1 MRAVRRDALLGLGMG
16 LGMIAAL
23 AAGCGGTG
31 NGVPDV
37 PAVTVP
43 EPGVRREVIRLPGVA
58 PPSNPATGTATPGDY
73 NQTQVLRYRQDRE
86 TPVAARAIVVAMP
99 GFLGGGASLD
109 PLARALVRRGAAAG
123 EAIEVWAIDRRANLL
138 EDLRGMN
145 AAEATGDPE
154 VAARYY
160 FGGEALG
167 GVPFPGFVGQ
177 ADVAYMSEWGL
188 ATHVEDLRRVI
199 AQVPAAARRGH
210 VFLLGHSLGAAF
222 AEAYAAWRFA
232 DGSRGVDELAGL
244 ILIDGVLGEAPID
257 EATYRNGAGG
267 ALPLPGLDAIRAS
280 TRYVALPFLGVDIY
294 TLVEILALRVLVH
307 PTAVTA
313 DERRD
318 NALASLLFLPRDRLP
333 RLSDAAALALG
344 FDDQSNPLV
353 FTRASLGRAT
363 GGPLETYQN
372 PFGADQL
379 VRPADP
385 TARYDWVDA
394 PAAQPAEWTSLSSLA
409 HAIVDGR
416 SNLAE
421 WYFPARLVLDL
432 QAVAGARIP
441 AGGYQEGYGLR
452 AYDGGLIDAPI
463 LAVSAALV
471 PATAYDAVRDRVA
484 PVVGDGRPRAGIAR
498 TDPAAF
504 RVLRADGMSHLDPVL
519 AEDRA
524 ANPVPAAVEAFV
536 RDGAA
541 AGTVSVPRL

>member
-1 MRAVRRDALLGLGMG
+1 MRASRRGAFLGVGVVVV
-16 LGMIAAL
+16 L
-23 AAGCGGTG
+23 AAGCGDKG

-43 EPGVRREVIRLPGVA
+43 EPGVRREVIRLPGVV
-58 PPSNPATGTATPGDY
+58 PPSNPTTGTATPGDY

-86 TPVAARAIVVAMP
+86 TPVPARAIVVAMP
-99 GFLGGGASLD
+99 GFLGGGGSLD
-109 PLARALVRRGAAAG
+109 PLARSLVRRGAAAG

-145 AAEATGDPE
+145 AAEATSEPE
-154 VAARYY
+154 MAAGYY
-160 FGGEALG
+160 FGGQALG
-167 GVPFPGFVGQ
+167 GVAFPGFVGQ

-244 ILIDGVLGEAPID
+244 VLIDGVLGEAPID
-257 EATYRNGAGG
+257 EAAYRNGLGG
-267 ALPLPGLDAIRAS
+267 AFPLPGLDAIRTS
-280 TRYVALPFLGVDIY
+280 TRYVALPFLGVEIY
-294 TLVEILALRVLVH
+294 PRVEIMALRVLAH

-313 DERRD
+313 DEGRD
-318 NALASLLFLPRDRLP
+318 NALSLLLSLPRERLP
-333 RLSDAAALALG
+333 RLSDAAALGLG
-344 FDDQSNPLV
+344 FDDQSSPLGFV
-353 FTRASLGRAT
+353 RASLGRAT

-372 PFGADQL
+372 PFGGDEI
-379 VRPADP
+379 VRPSDP
-385 TARYDWVDA
+385 AARYDWVDA
-394 PAAQPAEWTSLSSLA
+394 REAQPAEWTSLAAFA
-409 HAIVDGR
+409 HASADGR
-416 SNLAE
+416 SNFAE
-421 WYFPARLVLDL
+421 WYFPARLALDL
-432 QAVAGARIP
+432 QAVSGARIP
-441 AGGYQEGYGLR
+441 VGGYQEENGLR
-452 AYDGGLIDAPI
+452 AYDGGLMDAPI
-463 LAVSAALV
+463 LAVSAGLI

-484 PVVGDGRPRAGIAR
+484 PVIGDGRARGGTPR

-524 ANPVPAAVEAFV
+524 ENPVPAAVEAFV